1 LYHSAGLLVWKTMAG
16 GAAKREIE
24 VKLRL
29 RSPEQARRLLYKAGF
44 RVSRRRRH
52 EDNLVFDT
60 PDRGMRAKGLLLR
73 LRRSG
78 RDATLTYKGPAAA
91 GTYKS
96 RQEFETA
103 VGDPDVL
110 ETMIVVL
117 GFEIVFRYEKF
128 RTEYGCP
135 DRRGVV
141 TLDETPIGTFLEL
154 EGEPNWIDHVARRLG
169 FSKLAYITDSYAGLY
184 YSERKPAEG
193 SPVAMLFPRRG
204 PKRPPPP
211 IPLMRVSE

>member
-1 LYHSAGLLVWKTMAG
+1 MAG

-52 EDNLVFDT
+52 EDNLVFDR
-60 PDRGMRAKGLLLR
+60 PDHGMRAKGLLLR

-103 VGDPDVL
+103 VGDPEVL
-110 ETMIVVL
+110 ETIMGVL

-128 RTEYGCP
+128 RTEYRCL

-154 EGEPNWIDHVARRLG
+154 EGEPNWIDPVARRLG
-169 FSKLAYITDSYAGLY
+169 FSELSYITDSYASLY
-184 YSERKPAEG
+184 WSERDPTED
-193 SPVAMLFPRRG
+193 SPTEMLFPRQP
-204 PKRPPPP
+204 PKRRSPPPP
-211 IPLMRVSE
+211 